1 MMKYTCYILC
11 LTLTCVAGAC
21 TENTMLTPPPYEVS
35 DEKNLEEVSLNLERL
50 PVRVIGEAWEAEAET
65 RVASAAVKEN
75 AINNIWVFQY
85 DSSNKQLTAPR
96 YYTVSSL
103 TNLKIMLRPATNC
116 KVYILANTNNSAW
129 ANARDVSTVDKLN
142 NQTQTFNN
150 ESAVYGGSHNN
161 MMMWGNAA
169 NVTVNAGANNNLG
182 TIEMKRMVAKISFK
196 YTLASTITGGLN
208 VTKIAIE
215 NVPDIIGMK
224 EPSAAPHPATLT
236 ACTYNDI
243 NSPVAGT
250 TYTWYVPENLRGIT
264 ANTNEKT
271 KNETAPANALT
282 IRLYVD
288 SQLDGS
294 NYVYT
299 IYPGENKTNDFNIKR
314 NYFYNVS
321 LQLNSASTD
330 SRVMAAP
337 ANCFVLTPKSSIIFD
352 PYDRGE
358 KGGGFVYSDYVN
370 KNDNN
375 KKITSVK
382 ILWQTGNGTDFA
394 IGNNS
399 TGKLVYLDTN
409 DKIHVTAGNINGN
422 AVIAGYNN
430 KNEVVWSWHI
440 WVNSNM
446 PAQVSKAVPYTTYAW
461 DSSGI
466 KSSDPNNRVSGKP
479 VMSCNLGALGTTV
492 GAASYGLLYQWG
504 RKDPFPQ
511 GKEDYHFD
519 AYPYSSDYIVS
530 VYDNASKQIKMSTT
544 VGTGELFQTVM
555 VNATNGNINY
565 TLKHPTHFIKAAN
578 IYSTVPADHVNEGDW
593 FWGHNDRLWGG
604 KPVSEASKV
613 YETSSPHSLLLADNG
628 AIEKSIFDPCP
639 SGWML
644 APGDMWLGFTKTG
657 FNVADT
663 SYQTINCSET
673 TTAENNAN
681 HGYHIYM
688 QGWKKGVTVYFPSQG
703 LRIPNGD
710 PWRNGVCG
718 NYHTSTPGRDG
729 TVYILHLHTTASI
742 SIFEVS
748 YPYTRRSVAGPIRC
762 VRETK

>member
-1 MMKYTCYILC
+1 MMKYACYIFC
-11 LTLTCVAGAC
+11 LILTCIAAAC

-35 DEKNLEEVSLNLERL
+35 DEKNLEEVFLNLERL

-75 AINNIWVFQY
+75 AINNIWAFQY

-142 NQTQTFNN
+142 NQTQTLNN
-150 ESAVYGGSHNN
+150 ETAVYGGSHNN
-161 MMMWGNAA
+161 LMMLGNAA
-169 NVTVNAGANNNLG
+169 NVTISAGTNNNLG
-182 TIEMKRMVAKISFK
+182 TVTMKRMVAKINFK
-196 YTLASTITGGLN
+196 YTLAAGVADQLT

-215 NVPDIIGMK
+215 NIPNVIKTG
-224 EPSAAPHPATLT
+224 EPSAAPYPATLT
-236 ACTYNDI
+236 ACTYNEI
-243 NSPVAGT
+243 TSPAAGT
-250 TYTWYVPENLRGIT
+250 TYTWYVPENLRGT
-264 ANTNEKT
+264 TTNTDEKT
-271 KNETAPANALT
+271 KNETAPADALT
-282 IRLYVD
+282 VRLYID
-288 SQLDGS
+288 SKADGS

-321 LQLNSASTD
+321 LQLNSTKTD

-352 PYDRGE
+352 PYDRKE

-382 ILWQTGNGTDFA
+382 ILWQTGNGTNFA

-399 TGKLVYLDTN
+399 TGKLVYLDAN

-430 KNEVVWSWHI
+430 KNEIVWSWHI

-446 PAQVSKAVPYTTYAW
+446 PAQISKAVPYTTYAW
-461 DSSGI
+461 DASGI
-466 KSSDPNNRVSGKP
+466 KSSDPNKRVAGKP

-519 AYPYSSDYIVS
+519 GYPYSSDYIVA
-530 VYDNASKQIKMSTT
+530 VYNNAGTQIKMSSTE
-544 VGTGELFQTVM
+544 GAGELFQTVM
-555 VNATNGNINY
+555 VNSTNGNIQY
-565 TLKHPTHFIKAAN
+565 ALKHPTHFYKVTEN
-578 IYSTVPADHVNEGDW
+578 NTNEYINDGDW
-593 FWGHNDRLWGG
+593 YWGHNDRLWGG
-604 KPVSEASKV
+604 KPISEASQIYRTTDLV
-613 YETSSPHSLLLADNG
+613 LADNG
-628 AIEKSIFDPCP
+628 AIDKSIFDPCP

-657 FNVADT
+657 LNVNNNTTYDL
-663 SYQTINCSET
+663 INCSEKNT
-673 TTAENNAN
+673 TENTNN
-681 HGYHIYM
+681 FGYHIYM
-688 QGWKKGVTVYFPSQG
+688 QGWKTGKTVYFPSQG
-703 LRIPNGD
+703 LRNATGIAA
-710 PWRNGVCG
+710 RNGVCG
-718 NYHTSTPGRDG
+718 NYHTSSTGENG
-729 TVYILHLHTTASI
+729 TVYVFHLHTPATLL
-742 SIFEVS
+742 IFEGA
-748 YPYTRRSVAGPIRC
+748 YANTRRVFGGPVRC

>member
-1 MMKYTCYILC
+1 MMKYACYIFC
-11 LTLTCVAGAC
+11 LILTCIAAAC

-35 DEKNLEEVSLNLERL
+35 DEKNLEEVFLNLERL

-75 AINNIWVFQY
+75 AINNIWAFQY

-142 NQTQTFNN
+142 NQTQTLNN
-150 ESAVYGGSHNN
+150 ETAVYGGSHNN
-161 MMMWGNAA
+161 LMMLGNAA
-169 NVTVNAGANNNLG
+169 NVTISAGTNNNLG
-182 TIEMKRMVAKISFK
+182 TVTMKRMVAKINFK
-196 YTLASTITGGLN
+196 YTLAAGVADQLT

-215 NVPDIIGMK
+215 NIPNVIKTG
-224 EPSAAPHPATLT
+224 EPSAAPYPATLT
-236 ACTYNDI
+236 ACTYNEI
-243 NSPVAGT
+243 TSPAAGT
-250 TYTWYVPENLRGIT
+250 TYTWYVPENLRGT
-264 ANTNEKT
+264 TTNTDEKT
-271 KNETAPANALT
+271 KNETAPADALT
-282 IRLYVD
+282 VRLYID
-288 SQLDGS
+288 SKADGS

-321 LQLNSASTD
+321 LQLNSTKTD

-352 PYDRGE
+352 PYDRKE

-382 ILWQTGNGTDFA
+382 ILWQTGNGTNFA

-399 TGKLVYLDTN
+399 TGKLVYLDAN

-430 KNEVVWSWHI
+430 KNEIVWSWHI

-446 PAQVSKAVPYTTYAW
+446 PAQISKAVPYTTYAW
-461 DSSGI
+461 DASGI
-466 KSSDPNNRVSGKP
+466 KSSDPNKRVAGKP

-519 AYPYSSDYIVS
+519 GYPYSSDYIVA
-530 VYDNASKQIKMSTT
+530 VYNNAGTQIKMSSTE
-544 VGTGELFQTVM
+544 GAGELFQTVM
-555 VNATNGNINY
+555 VNSTNGNIQY
-565 TLKHPTHFIKAAN
+565 ALKHPTHFYKVTEN
-578 IYSTVPADHVNEGDW
+578 NTNEYINDGDW
-593 FWGHNDRLWGG
+593 YWGHNDRLWGG
-604 KPVSEASKV
+604 KPISEASQIYRTTDLV
-613 YETSSPHSLLLADNG
+613 LADNG
-628 AIEKSIFDPCP
+628 AIDKSIFDPCP

-657 FNVADT
+657 LNVNNNTTYDL
-663 SYQTINCSET
+663 INCSEKNT
-673 TTAENNAN
+673 TENTNN
-681 HGYHIYM
+681 FGYHIYM
-688 QGWKKGVTVYFPSQG
+688 QGWKTGKTVYFPSQG
-703 LRIPNGD
+703 LRNAAGIAA
-710 PWRNGVCG
+710 RNGVCG
-718 NYHTSTPGRDG
+718 NYHTSSTGENG
-729 TVYILHLHTTASI
+729 TVYVFHLHTPATLL
-742 SIFEVS
+742 IFEGA
-748 YPYTRRSVAGPIRC
+748 YANTRRVFGGPVRC